1 MIIAVDFDGTIVE
14 NEYPKIGKFKPGAE
28 ETLLK
33 LYNEGHYI
41 IIWTCRS
48 ERALSTCEQF
58 LKRNNVKYHS
68 INKSNPENLALHKW
82 IDTRKVYAD
91 VYIDDKNLGFKVNW
105 KKIYRDVQKLNGTYI
120 PYWKQLIYWFIEF
133 LKK

>member
-14 NEYPKIGKFKPGAE
+14 NDFPRIGKFKPEAE
-28 ETLLK
+28 KTLLK
-33 LYNEGHYI
+33 LYDEGHYI

-48 ERALSTCEQF
+48 GRALNACEQF
-58 LKRNNVKYHS
+58 LKKNNFKYHV
-68 INKSNPENLALHKW
+68 INEQNPENLASHKG

-91 VYIDDKNLGFKVNW
+91 IYVDDKHIGFKVDW
-105 KKIYRDVQKLNGTYI
+105 KKIYKEIQKANGTYI
-120 PYWKQLIYWFIEF
+120 PYWKQLWYWFIEY